1 MTAGPCRVF
10 RSQAAIGAGQQGDA
24 AGGPARRL
32 LPVGDMSRGG
42 RDAFMMIL
50 AEILAGLGLLF
61 VGLKSL
67 SSHLQQATG
76 RGVRHMLRR
85 ATRSPLTGL
94 LSGILSGA
102 ATQSSNAVAIICGN
116 LVRGGVLTT
125 RDAIPVVAGGNVGT
139 AALVFVA
146 AIDFRL
152 VVLYLVALVGFGF
165 QLRLD
170 RRAAG
175 RQWMG
180 VALGL
185 ALALLGLDFIKQGP
199 REIDPALLAAVFDA
213 GVSPLVLFAAGL
225 VVAALSQS
233 SSTPTIL
240 VLALLQ
246 SSVMGLDAAFYVVLG
261 ANFGSGLATL
271 VGAAGLEG
279 TGRQLCYVHIFVKG
293 VGCALVLALWGAVLA
308 AGGDPAR
315 MLSAFAGGQAALSLS
330 LLFLALQLAGAV
342 PVAFGRG
349 LMETIAIRLS
359 PPTLE
364 DGASRPRY
372 IHDRAIEAPATALDL
387 SDREIRRLIQL
398 LPTLLPDLDV
408 AEAGAPGERLALWRG
423 AASIARTT
431 EHFLTDLIGQAPERE
446 TLDIALR
453 QQSLLELIGLL
464 QDTLHDFAEVVESY
478 DTPPQLAFNLSE
490 SLRVIVLLLA
500 DAVGPDDYDVITTLT
515 ADRSK
520 LLNDIRRS
528 LVGASIGSGEDARR
542 LLLATSLFER
552 AIWLI
557 RRTAVALRPVANDDN
572 PGDETMSAER
582 NDIHAH

>member
-1 MTAGPCRVF
+1 M
-10 RSQAAIGAGQQGDA
+10 
-24 AGGPARRL
+24 L
-32 LPVGDMSRGG
+32 
-42 RDAFMMIL
+42 IL

-76 RGVRHMLRR
+76 RGVRHLLRR

-94 LSGILSGA
+94 VSGSLAGA

-125 RDAIPVVAGGNVGT
+125 RDAIPVVAGANVGT

-152 VVLYLVALVGFGF
+152 VIFYLLALVGFGF

-170 RRAAG
+170 RRPAW
-175 RQWMG
+175 REWMG

-199 REIDPALLAAVFDA
+199 RAIDPAALAAFIDGGLTPWV
-213 GVSPLVLFAAGL
+213 GFALGL
-225 VVAALSQS
+225 AAAALSQS

-246 SSVMGLDAAFYVVLG
+246 SAVLGLDSAFYVVLG
-261 ANFGSGLATL
+261 ANLGSGLATL
-271 VGAAGLEG
+271 VAAGGLEG
-279 TGRQLCYVHIFVKG
+279 TGRQLCYAHILVKLI
-293 VGCALVLALWGAVLA
+293 GCVAVLA
-308 AGGDPAR
+308 VWLGAGLAGGDPAAT
-315 MLSAFAGGQAALSLS
+315 LAALGGGKAALSLS

-342 PVAFGRG
+342 PVAFGRAAA
-349 LMETIAIRLS
+349 EAIAIRFS

-372 IHDRAIEAPATALDL
+372 VHDRALEAPATALDL
-387 SDREIRRLIQL
+387 SEKEIRRLIQL

-408 AEAGAPGERLALWRG
+408 AEAPGAGERLALWRG

-431 EHFLTDLIGQAPERE
+431 EGFLTDLIGRAPERE
-446 TLDIALR
+446 TLDIAL
-453 QQSLLELIGLL
+453 QQQALMEMIRVL

-490 SLRVIVLLLA
+490 SLRVIVLSLA
-500 DAVGPDDYDVITTLT
+500 DAEGADDYEVIATLT
-515 ADRSK
+515 ADRSE
-520 LLNDIRRS
+520 LLTRIRRS
-528 LVGASIGSGEDARR
+528 LVGASIGTGEDARR

-557 RRTAVALRPVANDDN
+557 RRTAVALRPVANDDKAS
-572 PGDETMSAER
+572 DETMSAEQ
-582 NDIHAH
+582 DGIHAH